1 MALIPCPDLVPTVDV
16 ESSDINNKI
25 ELYERANKGSELRR
39 AEELLVQNH
48 QMIAEK
54 QRELTDMQPQ
64 IDDLKKTVDDGERQ
78 IKRLVDNISLV
89 KKQMEADKE
98 EKVAAEMQKRLEKMP
113 IQELTDQKNSAIN
126 RCRELDSK
134 VQRYDGKLS
143 GRLLIHCMA
152 SISVLLH

>member
-1 MALIPCPDLVPTVDV
+1 MPTIDV

-25 ELYERANKGSELRR
+25 ELYEKANKGSELRR
-39 AEELLVQNH
+39 AEEQLVQNH

-78 IKRLVDNISLV
+78 IKRLVDNIALV

-98 EKVAAEMQKRLEKMP
+98 EKRAEEMQKRLDKMP
-113 IQELTDQKNSAIN
+113 LEDLNTQKNSAIN
-126 RCRELDSK
+126 RCRELDRK

-143 GRLLIHCMA
+143 GRLLHTQWR
-152 SISVLLH
+152 